1 MTHNIYVLVSCVQ
14 QSDSVKQTY
23 IIPHDLLKNIYLAAS
38 GLSCGPRDLS
48 FGVWDLAPQSGI
60 EPRSPALEHRVF
72 TTGPRGKSLTPYKVL
87 VAKSCLTL
95 TTLWAVACQ
104 APLSMEISRQEYWN
118 GLPFPT
124 PGNRPNPEIKP
135 RSPALQADS
144 LPSEPPG
151 KPLIPYILY
160 LISPSGNIL
169 QKHSTTSHQ
178 DAGIKTVKIQASSS
192 TTRIPHIALW

>member
-1 MTHNIYVLVSCVQ
+1 MGSSSPVRDRTPVPCTGT
-14 QSDSVKQTY
+14 QSLHHWTSRE
-23 IIPHDLLKNIYLAAS
+23 IPN
-38 GLSCGPRDLS
+38 
-48 FGVWDLAPQSGI
+48 
-60 EPRSPALEHRVF
+60 
-72 TTGPRGKSLTPYKVL
+72 PYKVL

-95 TTLWAVACQ
+95 TTPWAVACQ

-124 PGNRPNPEIKP
+124 PGNRPNPEVKP

-192 TTRIPHIALW
+192 TTRIPHIAL